1 VLQTTDQP
9 SWIIVNALKAST
21 PGKTVMTACRG
32 VPFTAELHQS
42 QERQVEFSGQGHE
55 RWNNPSEATVRSRLR
70 QQQNRYPPGSESFHP
85 AAFSTFV
92 NAHITAQA
100 KQRQFG
106 GITAASSKFAQQWM
120 GR

>member
-9 SWIIVNALKAST
+9 SWIIVNALQAST

-32 VPFTAELHQS
+32 IPFTAELHKS
-42 QERQVEFSGQGHE
+42 QKGKVELSGQGHE

-106 GITAASSKFAQQWM
+106 GTTSVFSKFAQQWM